1 MCMETNKSEFEYSKR
16 TLKNQRF
23 DPRLI
28 KHIVALAEQG
38 TPRSELTKKYD
49 VHSHTL
55 GRWISRGNVVVNKR
69 KNYTIAE
76 KRSVVRAV
84 YSGMSISEAVIAFNI
99 ATGTMIRRWI
109 KDFSEENMEISTSN
123 PIEMPKTPTLKSDN
137 AEIIAL
143 RKALEEA
150 NMKNRALNTL
160 IDVAEEQLKIDIRKK
175 SGAKQSS
182 K

>member
-1 MCMETNKSEFEYSKR
+1 
-16 TLKNQRF
+16 
-23 DPRLI
+23 
-28 KHIVALAEQG
+28 
-38 TPRSELTKKYD
+38 LTKKYD

-55 GRWISRGNVVVNKR
+55 GRWISRGNAVVNKR
-69 KNYTIAE
+69 KSYTIAE

-84 YSGMSISEAVIAFNI
+84 YAGMSISEAVVAFNI

-109 KDFSEENMEISTSN
+109 KNFSEENMEISTSN